1 ATVALGATPAQTAS
15 GLWALGLGMGL
26 TSLGLSLWTRQP
38 ILTAWSTPG
47 AALLAA
53 TSGLA
58 LPEAIG
64 AFIVSGLL
72 IFAAGA
78 SGVFEKLM

>member
-1 ATVALGATPAQTAS
+1 
-15 GLWALGLGMGL
+15 GMGL

-64 AFIVSGLL
+64 AFIVCGLL

-78 SGVFEKLM
+78 SGVFEKLMDRLPVAIASALLAGVLARFG